1 MSLSIQTNVNSIVAQ
16 ENLRVTSDFQR
27 KTIERLTSGYRINA
41 SGDDAAGLSVANK
54 FRSDI
59 TELTQGVRNANDG
72 LSQLQIVDGG
82 LNNMSKI
89 LDRLM
94 TLATQSAST
103 TFTGD
108 RTILNTEYQDLLL
121 EIDRQAANI
130 GLGSGDVN
138 AGRNNTAISVFIG
151 GGSAQANSKIAID
164 LSAADNL
171 VNSLG
176 LQLSTT
182 GVSGTTQP
190 VTINAVDMSAG
201 PYLGSSNSQ
210 TYRIATTTG
219 TTSVTV
225 VGTAAG
231 ISGAEVVTQLN
242 AGLSGTGI
250 TFSLSSTT
258 ATLGYLQAS
267 SSHSFAV
274 AVDAAAAAPTQIQAA
289 VLDANA
295 IANSGKYS
303 LDGGTATVVGA
314 ADQILTFTP
323 AGAGAIAITLAG
335 TATKDVVYNTLK
347 IGLEGS
353 GIDVIR
359 TLDEVLFQSTTD
371 FTLTRN
377 VTVSTGGLGNVAAS
391 ANINA
396 TDKAAGSDDPTAN
409 AMASLTALATAAA
422 RLGMVQGKVGTGQ
435 NKLMYSIALA
445 QSQISNF
452 STAESRIR
460 DADIAAEAANLT
472 KVQVL
477 SQASMAAMAQ
487 ANSAPQQVLALLRA

>member
-1 MSLSIQTNVNSIVAQ
+1 MSISIQTNVNSIVAQ

-130 GLGSGDVN
+130 GLGDGDAN

-182 GVSGTTQP
+182 GVSGTVQP
-190 VTINAVDMSAG
+190 VTISAVDTTTG
-201 PYLGSSNSQ
+201 PYLAGANSQ

-219 TTSVTV
+219 TTNVTV
-225 VGTAAG
+225 VGTVAG
-231 ISGAEVVTQLN
+231 ITGAEVVTQLN

-250 TFSLSSTT
+250 TFSLNADT
-258 ATLGYLQAS
+258 GFLQAA

-274 AVDAAAAAPTQIQAA
+274 AVDAASDVLVEIQAA
-289 VLDANA
+289 VPDASA
-295 IANSGKYS
+295 IANLGKYN
-303 LDGGTATVVGA
+303 LNGGTVTANGA
-314 ADQILTFTP
+314 AVQLLTFTP
-323 AGAGAIAITLAG
+323 AGGGAIDITL
-335 TATKDVVYNTLK
+335 TAADDKDVVYNKLK
-347 IGLEGS
+347 AGLAGS

-359 TLDEVLFQSTTD
+359 TLDEVLFQSNTD
-371 FTLTRN
+371 FTLTRGADLAGA
-377 VTVSTGGLGNVAAS
+377 TGLGNVVAS
-391 ANINA
+391 ANIDA
-396 TDKAAGSDDPTAN
+396 TDKAAGSGDPTAN
-409 AMASLTALATAAA
+409 AMESLTALATAAA

>member
-1 MSLSIQTNVNSIVAQ
+1 MSISIQTNVNSIVAQ
-16 ENLRVTSDFQR
+16 ENLRVTNEFQS

-59 TELTQGVRNANDG
+59 AELTQGVRNANDG

-82 LNNMSKI
+82 LNNLTKI
-89 LDRLM
+89 LDRLK

-130 GLGSGDVN
+130 GLGSGDTN
-138 AGRNNTAISVFIG
+138 AYRNNTAISVFIG

-164 LSAADNL
+164 LSAAANV
-171 VNSLG
+171 VNATG
-176 LQLSTT
+176 LQLTST
-182 GVSGTTQP
+182 GVSGTTSP
-190 VTINAVDMSAG
+190 VAINGASLLTG
-201 PYLGSSNSQ
+201 LYLDTSSTQ

-225 VGTAAG
+225 TGGVAG
-231 ISGAEVVTQLN
+231 IAGSEVVAQLN
-242 AGLSGTGI
+242 AGLNGTGV
-250 TFSLSSTT
+250 TFSLNATT
-258 ATLGYLQAS
+258 GYLQAAS
-267 SSHSFAV
+267 SNSFTV
-274 AVDAAAAAPTQIQAA
+274 AVDLRVGTGAVIQAQI
-289 VLDANA
+289 DNA
-295 IANSGKYS
+295 ASLVNTGKYNG
-303 LDGGTATVVGA
+303 DGGTLIAVAGFAQSV
-314 ADQILTFTP
+314 TFTP
-323 AGAGAIAITLAG
+323 AGGSAITVTLAVQD
-335 TATKDVVYNTLK
+335 KDLTYNALK
-347 IGLEGS
+347 TQLAGS
-353 GIDVIR
+353 GIDVVRIG
-359 TLDEVLFQSTTD
+359 DEVMFQSTAAFTAVRGTD
-371 FTLTRN
+371 GG
-377 VTVSTGGLGNVAAS
+377 TGGLAGIADGATLTVNAKAAS
-391 ANINA
+391 
-396 TDKAAGSDDPTAN
+396 SDVTAN
-409 AMASLTALATAAA
+409 AMTSLTALATAAA

-460 DADIAAEAANLT
+460 DADVAAEAANLT

>member
-1 MSLSIQTNVNSIVAQ
+1 MSISIQTNVNSIVAQ
-16 ENLRVTSDFQR
+16 ENLRVTNEFQS

-59 TELTQGVRNANDG
+59 AELTQGVRNANDG

-82 LNNMSKI
+82 LNNMTKI
-89 LDRLM
+89 LDRLK

-108 RTILNTEYQDLLL
+108 RTILNTEYQDLLV

-138 AGRNNTAISVFIG
+138 ANRNNTAISVFIG

-164 LSAADNL
+164 LSAAANV
-171 VNSLG
+171 VNASG
-176 LQLSTT
+176 LQLTST
-182 GVSGTTQP
+182 GVSGTTSP
-190 VTINAVDMSAG
+190 VAVNGASLLTG
-201 PYLGSSNSQ
+201 LYLNTNSTQ
-210 TYRIATTTG
+210 TYRVATTTG
-219 TTSVTV
+219 TTSITV
-225 VGTAAG
+225 VGTTAG
-231 ISGAEVVTQLN
+231 LAGTDIVTQLN
-242 AGLSGTGI
+242 AGLSGTGV
-250 TFSLSSTT
+250 TFSLNATT
-258 ATLGYLQAS
+258 GYLQAS
-267 SSHSFAV
+267 SSNSFTV
-274 AVDAAAAAPTQIQAA
+274 AVDAMVGAGTQIQAA
-289 VLDANA
+289 ITDANSLV
-295 IANSGKYS
+295 NTGKYNG
-303 LDGGTATVVGA
+303 DGGTLTGVTVA
-314 ADQILTFTP
+314 PQTLTFTP
-323 AGAGAIAITLAG
+323 AGGSAINITLIVQ
-335 TATKDVVYNTLK
+335 TIELTYNALK
-347 IGLEGS
+347 TGLTGS
-353 GIDVIR
+353 GIDVVRIGN
-359 TLDEVLFQSTTD
+359 EVMFQSATA
-371 FTLTRN
+371 FTATRGAADG
-377 VTVSTGGLGNVAAS
+377 STGGLAGIAS
-391 ANINA
+391 GASLTVNA
-396 TDKAAGSDDPTAN
+396 KSASSDPTAN
-409 AMASLTALATAAA
+409 AMTSLNAIGIAAA

-460 DADIAAEAANLT
+460 DADVASEAANLT